1 MRTQRLGSSGPEVS
15 VIGYGSWEAG
25 GGIWG
30 ANPPEDQLID
40 AIRSGLDAGIN
51 WIDTAEIYGKG
62 KSETIVGLAAEGRDD
77 VMIFTKVAPRG
88 AGTGFE
94 PDRVRVAAESSLK
107 RLGRDTI
114 DLFQLHWPDDSVEVE
129 DTWEAMAALKA
140 EGIVRYIGVSN
151 FDRSLIERCEKIE
164 HVDSLQ
170 PQFSMLHRDG
180 RDDLFPF
187 CRANGTGII
196 CYGPLAYG
204 LLTGVIDR
212 DTKFQDDDWR
222 SGGTGI
228 GYYRELFAP
237 GVIDKNLEIVE
248 GLRPIADRLGI
259 TPAQLALAWVVQQ
272 DGVTGAIAGSR
283 STKHVVE
290 NAEAGDVQLEQK
302 DLDEI
307 ESLLN

>member
-212 DTKFQDDDWR
+212 DTKFEDDDWR

-259 TPAQLALAWVVQQ
+259 TPAQLALAWVVHQ

-290 NAEAGDVQLEQK
+290 NGEAGDVQLEQK

>member
-259 TPAQLALAWVVQQ
+259 TPAQLALAWVVHQ

-290 NAEAGDVQLEQK
+290 NGEAGDVQLEQK